1 MLLGRLNISLKWE
14 KKEHCPLLGFLLNT
28 CQIPEDHQSLGTQN
42 GMLTTD
48 GDLCPTYSNLVTA
61 AAGQLADKQ
70 GCAQGKTCDLR
81 TEGVTMVKIN
91 SSVELVED

>member
-28 CQIPEDHQSLGTQN
+28 RQIPEDHQSLGTQD
-42 GMLTTD
+42 GLLTTD
-48 GDLCPTYSNLVTA
+48 GDLCPTYSNLLTA
-61 AAGQLADKQ
+61 SVGQLADEQ
-70 GCAQGKTCDLR
+70 GCAQGKTCDLK
-81 TEGVTMVKIN
+81 TEGVTMLNTN

>member
-28 CQIPEDHQSLGTQN
+28 LQIPEDHQSLGTQD
-42 GMLTTD
+42 GLLTTD
-48 GDLCPTYSNLVTA
+48 GDLCPTYSNLLTA
-61 AAGQLADKQ
+61 SVGQLADEQ
-70 GCAQGKTCDLR
+70 GCAQGKTCDLK
-81 TEGVTMVKIN
+81 TEGVTMLNTN

>member
-28 CQIPEDHQSLGTQN
+28 RQIPEDHQSLGTQD
-42 GMLTTD
+42 GLLTTD
-48 GDLCPTYSNLVTA
+48 GDLCPTYSNLLTA
-61 AAGQLADKQ
+61 SVGQLADEQ
-70 GCAQGKTCDLR
+70 GCAQGKTCDLK
-81 TEGVTMVKIN
+81 TEGMTMLNIN